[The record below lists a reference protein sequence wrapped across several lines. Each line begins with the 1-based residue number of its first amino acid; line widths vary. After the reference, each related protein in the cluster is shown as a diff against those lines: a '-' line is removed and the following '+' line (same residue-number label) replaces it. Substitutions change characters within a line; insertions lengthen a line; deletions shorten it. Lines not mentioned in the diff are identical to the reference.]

1 MSYSN
6 LIQASLRSAGTGLL
20 SLGKDSLK
28 GAAEDELT
36 GEMKSAFSSLFGGG
50 STPKGISSVM
60 QSLGGSAGNT
70 AQPQSPAAAP
80 GAAASS
86 GAAASGEMSQLMQQI
101 EQQLATIEQEIEE
114 WLQSMSGE
122 SSDGGGA
129 GAAGGAGSAGGS
141 GQASGSGPAGGAG
154 ADAGAAQPAGP
165 PSISGALDQL
175 MSDVSSGAGADTINQ
190 DAANVSAAETA
201 NGVQLNDVN
210 SAMNGMNA
218 GKSYYSQSGTLSAL
232 ESAAAKDNVQP
243 TSGSGGTGATVVQA
257 YNQLMWDVSAT
268 GTSQQTL
275 QQDAANLQ
283 SAENAAG
290 VQLKSTNSA
299 VSDMLTSL
307 NNGNY
312 SQSATISA
320 LNSGSNNDGMTGQIA
335 SSSNGSGIS
344 DSTQLSS
351 YTPSQQATIAGDS
364 TDLPSAD
371 EQAPPGMTAD
381 QIKQLDNGLLGNCG
395 NQNMQGQGGQLDL
408 LAKQCGG
415 TDASSLDDP
424 NVAWRA
430 YKTLVAFKNEKEADG
445 TTAVGQDVSHDGKV
459 DGWSSDGD
467 AIRGTNAGD
476 LQDYLLHGRAP
487 SNLQQSQNGGQWANA
502 DGTETSG
509 AHVFFNSPGF
519 KTFEKIVMPIAM
531 VGLAFIPGVGEAAD
545 AALAGGEAAAIGADA
560 AGEAAGAAGEAAG
573 AAGDAAGS
581 AGSTAGSAAGDTGD
595 AAGEAGEVA
604 GDSAGTAGSTTASS
618 AGDAAGEVAGDTA
631 GDAAGSSFSSAIRNT
646 LSKFTDQITSQLK
659 DPAALRNLAGQ
670 IKDKLVGQ
678 IKDQLKDMIKDQ
690 IKQQIEN
697 ALGGPNQSTSGS
709 PASGSTAPLASGA
722 PSIGTVMSNASQTM
736 QLLGELQQMLSQMT
750 GAAPA
755 AAVPAAS
762 PASAPPAATPGTGS
776 VTIGTVVSNAS
787 QTLQLM
793 AQLQQMLGQMTPAA
807 GGAPL
812 QAALPVQGTAA

>member
-6 LIQASLRSAGTGLL
+6 LIQASLRSAGTGML

-50 STPKGISSVM
+50 SNPKGISSVM

-86 GAAASGEMSQLMQQI
+86 GAAASGDMSQLMQQI
-101 EQQLATIEQEIEE
+101 EQQLATIEQEIQE

-129 GAAGGAGSAGGS
+129 GAAGSAGGS

-218 GKSYYSQSGTLSAL
+218 GKSSYSQSGTLSAL

-243 TSGSGGTGATVVQA
+243 SSGSCGTGATVVQA

-290 VQLKSTNSA
+290 VQLKSTNAA
-299 VSDMLTSL
+299 VSGMLNSL
-307 NNGNY
+307 NNGSY

-445 TTAVGQDVSHDGKV
+445 TTSVGQDVSHDGKV

-573 AAGDAAGS
+573 AAGDAAGEAAGS

-604 GDSAGTAGSTTASS
+604 GDSAGTTGSTTASS
-618 AGDAAGEVAGDTA
+618 AGDAAGEVAGDAA

-670 IKDKLVGQ
+670 IKDKLVDQ
-678 IKDQLKDMIKDQ
+678 IKDQLKDMVKDQ

-697 ALGGPNQSTSGS
+697 ALGGPNQSTSGA
-709 PASGSTAPLASGA
+709 PTSTASAAPP
-722 PSIGTVMSNASQTM
+722 PSIGTVMSNANQTM

-755 AAVPAAS
+755 AAVPAGS

-776 VTIGTVVSNAS
+776 VTIGTVMSNAS

-793 AQLQQMLGQMTPAA
+793 AQLQQMLGQMTPPA

-812 QAALPVQGTAA
+812 QAALPVQRTAA